1 MILQL
6 NGTEVEFSILSSSGR
21 DWVDI
26 RFLVTTDN
34 IRFEK
39 AGAYLT
45 RNELEKF
52 LSVTDFL
59 LKGKIV
65 RKYSLNWKKLGLK
78 IVFVPNAE
86 IGLMCPEERE
96 LATCQMQFEIF
107 TRNKDTGLWNATSV
121 VVRLARVEIEKLL
134 DGLLQEYI
142 VAFGKP
148 QEKDKFSYFHNKETE
163 EQPLIAET
171 GTAQS
176 DEGAYL
182 YVGVSP
188 RGSVGCNYWYV
199 DEEKRTQANTYVW
212 VTMGRRNTEQ
222 IVYVDS
228 VRYCNASDA
237 PYPINKTKR
246 VLRQT
251 TQEETELAD
260 ALWDEE
266 CKIVIKNTKKRLS
279 FQAFCVI
286 INALKKKLSLL
297 EAQNGKRNAI
307 RRTNRGYQRGLP
319 AMVY

>member
-65 RKYSLNWKKLGLK
+65 RKYSLTWKKLGLR

-86 IGLMCPEERE
+86 IGLMRPEERE
-96 LATCQMQFEIF
+96 HATCQMQFEIF

-134 DGLLQEYI
+134 DGLLQEYT
-142 VAFGKP
+142 VAVGKP

-176 DEGAYL
+176 DDGAYL

-188 RGSVGCNYWYV
+188 RGCVGCNYWYV

-228 VRYCNASDA
+228 VRYCNANDA

-260 ALWDEE
+260 ALWDE
-266 CKIVIKNTKKRLS
+266 
-279 FQAFCVI
+279 
-286 INALKKKLSLL
+286 
-297 EAQNGKRNAI
+297 
-307 RRTNRGYQRGLP
+307 
-319 AMVY
+319 